1 MGSHVSRTR
10 PTSRAPGEGPG
21 WRKGAAGAATLI
33 AAVLLLGSVAGQAPQ
48 PSVRILWPTENDY
61 LSGEVVIS
69 AAVQPE
75 AAPVERMEF
84 FGDTQLVCTVTRRP
98 FLCTWNAGPG
108 LHKHTVRVVAYFS
121 RGRSAKDTVRTK
133 DLQVAES
140 VDVGMVQV
148 TVAVLD
154 GTRFV
159 RGLPQSA
166 FRVLEDDV
174 RQPISYF
181 NPENASLELVAA
193 VDISDSMT
201 NAIGEVKEVVKR
213 FLSALR
219 PTDRVKF
226 VVFNENTFFP
236 PAQDLAG
243 MLSAVDSLAPWGM
256 TALHDTLIRSF
267 DQLGKQRGRR
277 GMVVF
282 TDGEDTASHSTA
294 EAVERRADSSD
305 AVLYMI
311 GLGQAVDSPNLRKL
325 CERLARKSG
334 GRAFFPRR
342 IEDLAETFNQI
353 LEELSNQYFLTYPLP
368 RSDDK
373 WHEIRVEVG
382 DGHYEVRHRQGRIAQ
397 GSSGE

>member
-1 MGSHVSRTR
+1 MGSRASRK
-10 PTSRAPGEGPG
+10 PSVSRAPGEGPG
-21 WRKGAAGAATLI
+21 WPRGSAGAATLI

-48 PSVRILWPTENDY
+48 PSVQILWPTDSDY
-61 LSGEVVIS
+61 VSGEVVIS
-69 AAVQPE
+69 AAIQPE
-75 AAPVERMEF
+75 ATPVERMEF
-84 FGDTQLVCTVTRRP
+84 FGDDRLVCTVRRRP
-98 FLCTWNAGPG
+98 FLCTWNAGAE
-108 LHKHTVRVVAYFS
+108 LHEHSVRVVAYFS
-121 RGRSAKDTVRTK
+121 GGRSAKDTVRTK
-133 DLQVAES
+133 DLQVVES

-148 TVAVLD
+148 TVSVLD

-159 RGLPQSA
+159 RGLPRSA

-181 NPENASLELVAA
+181 GSQNTSLELVAA

-219 PTDRVKF
+219 PSDRVKL
-226 VVFNENTFFP
+226 VVFNENFFLP

-256 TALHDTLIRSF
+256 TALHDTIIRSF
-267 DQLGKQRGRR
+267 DLLGKRQGRR

-282 TDGEDTASHSTA
+282 TDGADTASHSTA
-294 EAVERRADSSD
+294 EAAERRADSSD
-305 AVLYMI
+305 AVLYMV
-311 GLGQAVDSPNLRKL
+311 GLGQAADSPELRKL

-353 LEELSNQYFLTYPLP
+353 LEELSNQYFLTYPVP

-373 WHEIRVEVG
+373 WHRIRVEVS
-382 DGHYEVRHRQGRIAQ
+382 DGRFQVRHREGRISQ
-397 GSSGE
+397 RSSGG

>member
-1 MGSHVSRTR
+1 V
-10 PTSRAPGEGPG
+10 
-21 WRKGAAGAATLI
+21 LI
-33 AAVLLLGSVAGQAPQ
+33 AAMLLLEPVGGQALQ

-75 AAPVERMEF
+75 SAPVEWIDF
-84 FGDTQLVCTVTRRP
+84 FGDAQLVCTVKRRP
-98 FLCTWNAGPG
+98 FLCTWNAGAG
-108 LHKHTVRVVAYFS
+108 VHEHTVRVVAHFR
-121 RGRSAKDTVRTK
+121 RGGNAKDVVRTK
-133 DLQVAES
+133 GLQVAES

-154 GTRFV
+154 GATFV
-159 RGLPQSA
+159 RGLPKSA
-166 FRVLEDDV
+166 FRVFEDDV
-174 RQPISYF
+174 RQPIDYF
-181 NPENASLELVAA
+181 NSENSSLELVAA

-201 NAIGEVKEVVKR
+201 NAIGEVKEVVKH

-219 PTDRVKF
+219 PTDRVKL
-226 VVFNENTFFP
+226 VIFNENIFFP
-236 PAQDLAG
+236 PAQDLPG
-243 MLSAVDSLAPWGM
+243 MLNAIDSLAPWGM
-256 TALHDTLIRSF
+256 TSLHDTILRSF

-311 GLGQAVDSPNLRKL
+311 GLGQAVNSPELRKL

-353 LEELSNQYFLTYPLP
+353 LEELSNQYFFTYPLP

-373 WHEIRVEVG
+373 FHKIRVEVG
-382 DGHYEVRHRQGRIAQ
+382 EGHYQVRHREGRMSE
-397 GSSGE
+397 GNPGG